1 MPSHVFDD
9 PKHWRRRAEQARTL
23 AEQMSDA
30 ASKKMMLDIAKDY
43 ERLAEKAEQ
52 SAKKKEF

>member
-1 MPSHVFDD
+1 MKRGTIACPHGEAPTPAS
-9 PKHWRRRAEQARTL
+9 PWRNCSRL
-23 AEQMSDA
+23 SDA

-52 SAKKKEF
+52 SAKKKES